1 MSYLVSVRQSY
12 LQLLFNVLGL
22 PLLPNYIDG
31 QFKIKDRFSPTDELT
46 VLGLTGIDRMKL
58 NLDLTGED
66 AEYILSYLPVI
77 EQETFTLGAMYR
89 HYAGKHTQSL
99 SVSHNFLRNKN
110 TKYLNNDESSE
121 DNLMLRL
128 RSTEQKT
135 MIKGENK
142 SYLGAWTIKEGAEID
157 YIRYQNTSFQRMYG
171 DQLYMS
177 NYNTD
182 LGLWSWGAFATAE
195 YTTPDNRFKS
205 ALGVRLDGNNFSKE
219 MKQIWKNISP
229 RLSLSC
235 AFTDN
240 WSLSG
245 SSGLYNQLPPY
256 TALGFKDENVLAYSG

>member
-1 MSYLVSVRQSY
+1 MENNRFKATLGASEVSLSGNGHFNDKVSYLVSVRQSY

-31 QFKIKDRFSPTDELT
+31 QFKIKARFSPTDELT

-121 DNLMLRL
+121 DNLMLCL

-135 MIKGENK
+135 VIKGENK
-142 SYLGAWTIKEGAEID
+142 SYLGAWTVKEGAEIN
-157 YIRYQNTSFQRMYG
+157 YIQYQNTSFQRMYG

-177 NYNTD
+177 NYDTD
-182 LGLWSWGAFATAE
+182 LGLWSWGAFI
-195 YTTPDNRFKS
+195 FI
-205 ALGVRLDGNNFSKE
+205 VRLHRQLEFE
-219 MKQIWKNISP
+219 WK
-229 RLSLSC
+229 
-235 AFTDN
+235 
-240 WSLSG
+240 
-245 SSGLYNQLPPY
+245 
-256 TALGFKDENVLAYSG
+256 

>member
-1 MSYLVSVRQSY
+1 MVSVRQSY

-195 YTTPDNRFKS
+195 YTIQHLITDLSRHW
-205 ALGVRLDGNNFSKE
+205 ALDWMETTFPKR
-219 MKQIWKNISP
+219 
-229 RLSLSC
+229 
-235 AFTDN
+235 
-240 WSLSG
+240 
-245 SSGLYNQLPPY
+245 
-256 TALGFKDENVLAYSG
+256 